1 MRVVGGMRRARACR
15 RPRAARVCCRLPFGA
30 AAVRRLGLRAI
41 RSRRLRGCAFG
52 CNGVEK
58 GERDDAA
65 EAVSDAGLGFRTSG
79 DPAASG
85 SERGRSARLIGG
97 LLEGRSDPRSGWR
110 GGEGAVPGRRLELQR
125 GRSASFVFG
134 FARNRLR
141 DASQGCCE
149 DPFRNAP
156 SETQRGPCSAR
167 ALPRAR
173 CGPTPRTN
181 VSRETF
187 FSEQSGGRRDR
198 KSKAGEGE
206 GQGRASYVR
215 TNVSRET
222 SGAGRATCGGAGGR
236 AWCGRGMRWCGFKR
250 PDGLGETRVRRA
262 SANQRCDIPTWRA
275 SVSRRS
281 GIPARRAEC
290 ELEERNSGSK
300 GGMQAGR
307 RDLNPES
314 ESKPRECDSSPG
326 SGTRTGGTEREPGE
340 RNPNPRSA
348 IRARKT
354 RFGLGGRNVNPESE
368 IPIRRAGRDLGGWN
382 AFSEGGARPPRARCG
397 LGERGGSVAQLSS
410 EHERPAARLLDL
422 ECERPSCLTRARAR
436 RCSTVAQP
444 LSNARRPS
452 RSLNLSSK

>member
-1 MRVVGGMRRARACR
+1 M
-15 RPRAARVCCRLPFGA
+15 
-30 AAVRRLGLRAI
+30 LR
-41 RSRRLRGCAFG
+41 
-52 CNGVEK
+52 K
-58 GERDDAA
+58 DA
-65 EAVSDAGLGFRTSG
+65 
-79 DPAASG
+79 
-85 SERGRSARLIGG
+85 
-97 LLEGRSDPRSGWR
+97 
-110 GGEGAVPGRRLELQR
+110 
-125 GRSASFVFG
+125 
-134 FARNRLR
+134 
-141 DASQGCCE
+141 E

-156 SETQRGPCSAR
+156 SGTQRDPCSAR
-167 ALPRAR
+167 ALPRVRRGSA
-173 CGPTPRTN
+173 PRTN

-187 FSEQSGGRRDR
+187 FSEQSGGRRRDR

-222 SGAGRATCGGAGGR
+222 SGAGRARCDGAGRARCGGSASSVLTDWAKLGFGER
-236 AWCGRGMRWCGFKR
+236 ARIGKARSRF
-250 PDGLGETRVRRA
+250 GERSV
-262 SANQRCDIPTWRA
+262 SQRCDIPTWRA

-281 GIPARRAEC
+281 GISARRAEC

-300 GGMQAGR
+300 GRMQAGR

-326 SGTRTGGTEREPGE
+326 NGTRTGGAEREPGE

-348 IRARKT
+348 IQTRKT

-397 LGERGGSVAQLSS
+397 LEERGGSVVQLSS
-410 EHERPAARLLDL
+410 EHERPAARLSFKRERPAVRLSL

-444 LSNARRPS
+444 PLERKRAVPLPQSI
-452 RSLNLSSK
+452 LKIV

>member
-1 MRVVGGMRRARACR
+1 MWAVCGGRERAAGRVPLGFAAACR
-15 RPRAARVCCRLPFGA
+15 SVRLPCDAWGCVRFEA
-30 AAVRRLGLRAI
+30 AACEDAFRLQWGE
-41 RSRRLRGCAFG
+41 G
-52 CNGVEK
+52 
-58 GERDDAA
+58 GERDGAA

-156 SETQRGPCSAR
+156 SGTQRGPCSAR
-167 ALPRAR
+167 ALPRVR
-173 CGPTPRTN
+173 RGPAPRTN

-222 SGAGRATCGGAGGR
+222 SGAGRATCGGAG
-236 AWCGRGMRWCGFKR
+236 
-250 PDGLGETRVRRA
+250 
-262 SANQRCDIPTWRA
+262 
-275 SVSRRS
+275 
-281 GIPARRAEC
+281 
-290 ELEERNSGSK
+290 
-300 GGMQAGR
+300 
-307 RDLNPES
+307 
-314 ESKPRECDSSPG
+314 
-326 SGTRTGGTEREPGE
+326 
-340 RNPNPRSA
+340 
-348 IRARKT
+348 
-354 RFGLGGRNVNPESE
+354 
-368 IPIRRAGRDLGGWN
+368 
-382 AFSEGGARPPRARCG
+382 RARCG
-397 LGERGGSVAQLSS
+397 GAASSVLTDWAKFGFGG
-410 EHERPAARLLDL
+410 
-422 ECERPSCLTRARAR
+422 RARTKGATFQLGGR
-436 RCSTVAQP
+436 A
-444 LSNARRPS
+444 
-452 RSLNLSSK
+452 

>member
-41 RSRRLRGCAFG
+41 RSRRLRGCLSVAMG
-52 CNGVEK
+52 RRRG
-58 GERDDAA
+58 RDGAA
-65 EAVSDAGLGFRTSG
+65 EAVNDAGLGFRTSG

-85 SERGRSARLIGG
+85 SERGRSVRLIGG

-187 FSEQSGGRRDR
+187 FSEQSGGRQDR
-198 KSKAGEGE
+198 KSKAGEG
-206 GQGRASYVR
+206 
-215 TNVSRET
+215 
-222 SGAGRATCGGAGGR
+222 
-236 AWCGRGMRWCGFKR
+236 
-250 PDGLGETRVRRA
+250 
-262 SANQRCDIPTWRA
+262 
-275 SVSRRS
+275 
-281 GIPARRAEC
+281 
-290 ELEERNSGSK
+290 
-300 GGMQAGR
+300 
-307 RDLNPES
+307 RD
-314 ESKPRECDSSPG
+314 K
-326 SGTRTGGTEREPGE
+326 
-340 RNPNPRSA
+340 
-348 IRARKT
+348 
-354 RFGLGGRNVNPESE
+354 
-368 IPIRRAGRDLGGWN
+368 
-382 AFSEGGARPPRARCG
+382 
-397 LGERGGSVAQLSS
+397 
-410 EHERPAARLLDL
+410 ARLPM
-422 ECERPSCLTRARAR
+422 CERMFHVKHP
-436 RCSTVAQP
+436 VQVG
-444 LSNARRPS
+444 
-452 RSLNLSSK
+452 